1 MVKEMIEGFGQ
12 SEKKACQLIGLQR
25 SSYRYKPKLN
35 NDEELVK
42 RLKEL
47 AQKKRRYGY
56 RRLHYLLKKEGLVIN
71 HKRTERLYKLEGLSI
86 RTKKRKRLVSKLRLV
101 LPETKGPNEIWAA
114 DFISD
119 SLYNGR
125 RFRCLCIIDIH
136 SRECLAIK
144 TDISLTGHIVT
155 DTLERLIEAREQPAI
170 LVTDNGP
177 EFTSKVLGMWTQEK
191 GISLSFIRPGKPL
204 ENAYIES
211 FNGRLRD
218 ECLNENWFVS
228 LDDAR
233 QKIEKWR
240 NEYNNERPHSALNNL
255 SPAEF
260 IRANYS
266 DNLCVRL

>member
-1 MVKEMIEGFGQ
+1 MIEGFGQ
-12 SEKKACQLIGLQR
+12 SEKKACSLIGIQR
-25 SSYRYKPKLN
+25 SSYRYKKKPN

-47 AQKKRRYGY
+47 AQKKRRYGAN
-56 RRLHYLLKKEGLVIN
+56 RLHYLLKKEGLVIN

-86 RTKKRKRLVSKLRLV
+86 RTKKRKRLVSKLRLM
-101 LPETKGPNEIWAA
+101 LPETSAPNQIWAA

-119 SLYNGR
+119 ALYNGR
-125 RFRCLCIIDIH
+125 RFRCLCVIDIH

-144 TDISLTGHIVT
+144 TDTSLSGHIVA
-155 DTLERLIEAREQPAI
+155 DTLDRLIELRNSKPGI

-177 EFTSKVLGMWTQEK
+177 EFTSKALGQWTQEK
-191 GISLSFIRPGKPL
+191 NISLSFIRPGKPL

-218 ECLNENWFVS
+218 ECLNENWFIS

-233 QKIEKWR
+233 EKIEKWR
-240 NEYNNERPHSALNNL
+240 KEYNNERPHSALNNL

-260 IRANYS
+260 IRANFS